1 MRCQQ
6 CLSGSG
12 WVMVAT
18 TLFVATFGCTL
29 KEPLGPPVH
38 PSPSLTVPNPVGAVV
53 ANCPE
58 LVCTQADLPSCD
70 FEQIIQ
76 GADIK
81 PIVDRVHCARS
92 QYGTDC
98 EERRAPGGDPPV
110 TDHGQVLKFRCAGDP
125 VECWTTGGNATW
137 ETTLDPAREGG
148 RPLRYPCR
156 RLQPAPEP
164 PQQPVPGPD
173 TV

>member
-6 CLSGSG
+6 YLGG
-12 WVMVAT
+12 FGRAMVAA
-18 TLFVATFGCTL
+18 TLFAATFGCTL
-29 KEPLGPPVH
+29 NEPLGPPVH

-156 RLQPAPEP
+156 RLRPAPEP